1 MMAGY
6 ASDEDTPVKHKPK
19 DRGLARTE
27 TGMRHLP
34 ILQCAALPWQA
45 RQRNAGQAIDRA
57 RRPWSVLARSVSS
70 RWISVKWGVG
80 YEWATAI
87 WGMGVCSSC
96 RTSGLLWGIRVCP
109 DRLGPVSLHNGN
121 FTVRTVRRGVPRRRR
136 WLAVACPA
144 TPLARDF

>member
-57 RRPWSVLARSVSS
+57 RRPSGPYLREAFPRAGEALKRSVSN
-70 RWISVKWGVG
+70 VLN
-80 YEWATAI
+80 ATR
-87 WGMGVCSSC
+87 G
-96 RTSGLLWGIRVCP
+96 WGIYM
-109 DRLGPVSLHNGN
+109 HM
-121 FTVRTVRRGVPRRRR
+121 RR
-136 WLAVACPA
+136 WSAVEP
-144 TPLARDF
+144 RW